1 MQAKI
6 ICFHSWLRKQV
17 APIVAEKP
25 KTKKPKKQK
34 RKPYIEGVQF

>member
-1 MQAKI
+1 MAKI
-6 ICFHSWLRKQV
+6 INFYDYVYKTV

-34 RKPYIEGVQF
+34 RKPYTEGVPF